1 MTGPI
6 VLVGCGKMGG
16 ALLSG
21 WLGGSD
27 GQGANPSDIHVV
39 EPYEATANELKV
51 ATPELHV
58 CARVDEI
65 GSEVVPEVVIFAVKP
80 QALGEMIQGYRGL
93 VGPATVFLSIAAGKR
108 ISFFEEGLGEHAA
121 VVRAMPNTPAAI
133 GRGITVA
140 CANSHVSAPQKATCQ
155 ALLEAVGEVDW
166 VDDEGLMDPVT
177 AVSGSGPAYV
187 FLMIE
192 CLAAAGVAAG
202 LDGALAA
209 RLARATVSGSGEL
222 ARQADQVPAELR
234 KNVTSPGGTT
244 EAALGVLMGVNGL
257 QSLMTKAVEAATA
270 RSRELAG

>member
-21 WLGGSD
+21 WLSQSD
-27 GQGANPSDIHVV
+27 GQGADAPNIHVV
-39 EPYEATANELKV
+39 EPYEPTATELRT

-58 CARVDEI
+58 CARANEI
-65 GSEVVPEVVIFAVKP
+65 GADIVPEVVVFAVKP
-80 QALGEMIQGYRGL
+80 QALGDMIQGYRGM

-108 ISFFEEGLGEHAA
+108 ISFFEDSLGAHAA
-121 VVRAMPNTPAAI
+121 VVRAMPNTPASI

-140 CANSHVSAPQKATCQ
+140 CTNSHVSAAQKATCQ

-166 VDDEGLMDPVT
+166 VDDEGLIDPVT

-222 ARQADQVPAELR
+222 ARKSV
-234 KNVTSPGGTT
+234 V
-244 EAALGVLMGVNGL
+244 
-257 QSLMTKAVEAATA
+257 
-270 RSRELAG
+270 